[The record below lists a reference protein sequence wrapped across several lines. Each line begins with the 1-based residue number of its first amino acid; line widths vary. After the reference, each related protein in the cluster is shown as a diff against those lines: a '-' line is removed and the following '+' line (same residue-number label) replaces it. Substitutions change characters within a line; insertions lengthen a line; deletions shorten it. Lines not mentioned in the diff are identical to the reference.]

1 MCKWCFLS
9 VGFAT
14 LSFTT
19 LELANGASESWPSV
33 LGFLTRLHMLAP
45 SEQRYLQL
53 VCIQYTCMY
62 MFGYIYTHTHIH
74 THIYNLYLVE
84 VETMTQGLS
93 QSECCCANNT
103 YIHTH
108 THIVCV
114 HFSDEEL
121 SCLVV
126 RNYRFEDP
134 KQRNPMVPQRLSTRC
149 RAKPWPAMVPRSWVW
164 DECVNSRWEAVQSL
178 MGGRESFCDGE

>member
-1 MCKWCFLS
+1 MVFFVCWVCHIIFHNFGTCERSIRILA
-9 VGFAT
+9 VRGGFPHQVAHACAIRT
-14 LSFTT
+14 EILTT
-19 LELANGASESWPSV
+19 SMYTVYMYVHVWIY
-33 LGFLTRLHMLAP
+33 LH
-45 SEQRYLQL
+45 
-53 VCIQYTCMY
+53 
-62 MFGYIYTHTHIH
+62 THTYTH

-149 RAKPWPAMVPRSWVW
+149 RAKP
-164 DECVNSRWEAVQSL
+164 
-178 MGGRESFCDGE
+178 